1 MLTLVSLGE
10 EYTEALCTNLRILLL
25 VLSLFQIKQKLF
37 LKVELEKKRET
48 HITCSWRK
56 YVNIKKMSSLS

>member
-10 EYTEALCTNLRILLL
+10 EYTEALCTNLRTLLL

-37 LKVELEKKRET
+37 LKVELEKKKRDT
-48 HITCSWRK
+48 HYRLLEEIC
-56 YVNIKKMSSLS
+56 